1 MKIYGNDAYL
11 HLAKV
16 NLPKRLEQYKAQ
28 LIEIQDNL
36 SETSDNQKKRL
47 KKLKQQET
55 SIKKYITELEDY
67 VKDYDKELV
76 IAGILSIKFGNTMEM
91 LYAGMNEDFKKFYPQ
106 YKLYPRV
113 FEDAYND
120 NIIWANMG
128 GVEGSLDDGL
138 TKFKSN
144 FAPHIEEFIGEF
156 NIPVNKVLY
165 RVSNFVY
172 ELRKK
177 LRNKH

>member
-1 MKIYGNDAYL
+1 M
-11 HLAKV
+11 
-16 NLPKRLEQYKAQ
+16 
-28 LIEIQDNL
+28 
-36 SETSDNQKKRL
+36 
-47 KKLKQQET
+47 
-55 SIKKYITELEDY
+55 
-67 VKDYDKELV
+67 YDKELV

-165 RVSNFVY
+165 RLSNFVY

>member
-1 MKIYGNDAYL
+1 MKIL
-11 HLAKV
+11 RI
-16 NLPKRLEQYKAQ
+16 LPTVISYILE
-28 LIEIQDNL
+28 
-36 SETSDNQKKRL
+36 
-47 KKLKQQET
+47 
-55 SIKKYITELEDY
+55 
-67 VKDYDKELV
+67 
-76 IAGILSIKFGNTMEM
+76 F
-91 LYAGMNEDFKKFYPQ
+91 
-106 YKLYPRV
+106 

-138 TKFKSN
+138 QNLSLTLS
-144 FAPHIEEFIGEF
+144 PHIEEFIGEF

>member
-1 MKIYGNDAYL
+1 
-11 HLAKV
+11 
-16 NLPKRLEQYKAQ
+16 
-28 LIEIQDNL
+28 
-36 SETSDNQKKRL
+36 
-47 KKLKQQET
+47 
-55 SIKKYITELEDY
+55 
-67 VKDYDKELV
+67 
-76 IAGILSIKFGNTMEM
+76 
-91 LYAGMNEDFKKFYPQ
+91 MNEYFKKFYPQ
-106 YKLYPRV
+106 YKIYPRV

-172 ELRKK
+172 ELRKNSETNIK
-177 LRNKH
+177 NIAKII

>member
-1 MKIYGNDAYL
+1 MQ
-11 HLAKV
+11 V
-16 NLPKRLEQYKAQ
+16 F
-28 LIEIQDNL
+28 
-36 SETSDNQKKRL
+36 
-47 KKLKQQET
+47 
-55 SIKKYITELEDY
+55 
-67 VKDYDKELV
+67 
-76 IAGILSIKFGNTMEM
+76 LSIKFGNTMEM
-91 LYAGMNEDFKKFYPQ
+91 LYAGMNEDFTKFYPQ

-113 FEDAYND
+113 GLKMQLMTFRTLYGP
-120 NIIWANMG
+120 IWEELK
-128 GVEGSLDDGL
+128 VVLDDGL

-165 RVSNFVY
+165 RLSNFVY

>member
-1 MKIYGNDAYL
+1 M
-11 HLAKV
+11 
-16 NLPKRLEQYKAQ
+16 
-28 LIEIQDNL
+28 
-36 SETSDNQKKRL
+36 

-177 LRNKH
+177 LRKQTLKHWQIISSFCQRAIFCLTFLRVDHLAGGLLFN